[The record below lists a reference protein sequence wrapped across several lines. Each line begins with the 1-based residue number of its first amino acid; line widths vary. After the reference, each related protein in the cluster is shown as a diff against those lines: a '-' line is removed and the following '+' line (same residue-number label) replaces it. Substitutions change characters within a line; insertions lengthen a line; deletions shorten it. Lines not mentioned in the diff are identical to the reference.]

1 MGDAIGRCGL
11 VCWILGAGIAAR
23 EVLLGASMIWL
34 VGRRCMEGECPCGR
48 CRLCRA
54 GAAPIAARR
63 RPTGYM
69 GNRDGLETAVE
80 LFVRRVQAVQFSWPT
95 SGTGDEKRDVL
106 CMCMLEV
113 RK

>member
-1 MGDAIGRCGL
+1 
-11 VCWILGAGIAAR
+11 
-23 EVLLGASMIWL
+23 
-34 VGRRCMEGECPCGR
+34 MEGECPCGR

-95 SGTGDEKRDVL
+95 SGTGDEKRDVP
-106 CMCMLEV
+106 CMCILEV
-113 RK
+113 RKCPPGCTMQTGVPPLWTVVLCNDFSRGEIAQDRR

>member
-1 MGDAIGRCGL
+1 
-11 VCWILGAGIAAR
+11 VN
-23 EVLLGASMIWL
+23 V
-34 VGRRCMEGECPCGR
+34 
-48 CRLCRA
+48 RA
-54 GAAPIAARR
+54 GDVVYAVLVLHQLRLGEDR
-63 RPTGYM
+63 QGYM